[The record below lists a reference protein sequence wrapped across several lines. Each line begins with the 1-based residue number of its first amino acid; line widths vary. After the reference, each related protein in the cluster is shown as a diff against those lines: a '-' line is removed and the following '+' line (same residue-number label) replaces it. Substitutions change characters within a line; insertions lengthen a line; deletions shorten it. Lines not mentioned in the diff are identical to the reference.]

1 MAGVNNM
8 NDAGDFWAN
17 LKKQKEE
24 EARQREQVA
33 RESDMSFA
41 MYQDEMD
48 DLPEPEPDDDFIA
61 SEVVQEP
68 TGDDEKE
75 IIKFFPIMEAV
86 ADKLIKYCYSKQSPL
101 ILEPVWKTVGKSPK
115 LADNCLDCF
124 VWSNLSVIHLFTSFS
139 YKQPNR
145 IGRTERTLVWLLKM
159 LLEYSKSGQFNAD
172 EIIDKLS
179 FNTKNDKAF
188 SVKPEAYIYRSD
200 RC

>member
-75 IIKFFPIMEAV
+75 IISDGNTEESEDEIGEAEAIKLVKISARINEKVDEVMKDMAKEFDVSIICLEKFFFPI
-86 ADKLIKYCYSKQSPL
+86 D
-101 ILEPVWKTVGKSPK
+101 G
-115 LADNCLDCF
+115 
-124 VWSNLSVIHLFTSFS
+124 
-139 YKQPNR
+139 
-145 IGRTERTLVWLLKM
+145 
-159 LLEYSKSGQFNAD
+159 
-172 EIIDKLS
+172 
-179 FNTKNDKAF
+179 
-188 SVKPEAYIYRSD
+188 VKFFL
-200 RC
+200 